1 MRTATLL
8 LVSLLGSS
16 VALAGC
22 DGAKKDDKKEE
33 GKKDD
38 KKADAKE
45 GDAKEGDAAG
55 DAKADDAAAAGDIDL
70 PKTGLKGTAPGDSK
84 VSDMMGSDMVQGSG
98 LVVTVAN
105 VEGDAWTVE
114 KVKEDIEMY
123 SPENIVEEKLDDGF
137 ALTYTNKGG
146 AGTNYWVKVM
156 RTIDGKQY
164 DCSTTAPDED
174 HQKTALAFCKTLK
187 K

>member
-22 DGAKKDDKKEE
+22 DGAKKDDKKGE
-33 GKKDD
+33 GKKG
-38 KKADAKE
+38 DAKE
-45 GDAKEGDAAG
+45 GDAKEGDAKEG
-55 DAKADDAAAAGDIDL
+55 DAKEGGDAAAAAGDIDL
-70 PKTGLKGTAPGDSK
+70 PKTGLKGTAPADSK
-84 VSDMMGSDMVQGSG
+84 VSDMMGSDMVQGPG

-105 VEGDAWTVE
+105 VEGDAWTIE
-114 KVKEDIEMY
+114 KAKEDIDMY

-156 RTIDGKQY
+156 RTFDGKQV
-164 DCSTTAPDED
+164 DCTTTAPDED
-174 HQKTALAFCKTLK
+174 HQKSALAFCKTLK